1 MVKLRA
7 DDPLN
12 LRAYRAV
19 KNFNEKQRRV
29 ERSGKGY
36 APDRVSIKEIKSR
49 YTKRSDLLRVVRQLE
64 KFNQMGRR
72 AYDVIENQGG
82 GRTNRWRYEFTK
94 ANLNRARKYWQ
105 QRLAYQM
112 DLYESDHHYTFKQEN
127 VENTR
132 RVVKLLSNPVQFMTT
147 SQLKSAQ
154 VYINKMEQEQNLR
167 AKDYRFFMSRIS
179 DVMENLGYSDK
190 EIDAFF
196 NKFTVMNPDDFWKM
210 YQETDI
216 LRDIYENI
224 IPSDP
229 HDELPVSEADA
240 RDKIGVLFNY
250 IDYYIEKYK
259 KS

>member
-7 DDPLN
+7 NDPLN
-12 LRAYRAV
+12 LRVYRAV

-36 APDRVSIKEIKSR
+36 APERVSVKELKKR
-49 YTKRSDLLRVVRQLE
+49 YTRRSDLTRVVRQLE
-64 KFNQMGRR
+64 RFNQMGRK

-132 RVVKLLSNPVQFMTT
+132 RIVQLLSNPVQFMTT

-167 AKDYRFFMSRIS
+167 ASDYRFFMSRIS
-179 DVMENLGYSDK
+179 DVMENLGYSNK
-190 EIDAFF
+190 EINAFF
-196 NKFTVMNPDDFWKM
+196 NKFTAMNPDDFWKM

-224 IPSDP
+224 IPSEP
-229 HDELPVSEADA
+229 HDELPVSEDDA

-250 IDYYIEKYK
+250 IDSYIEKYK